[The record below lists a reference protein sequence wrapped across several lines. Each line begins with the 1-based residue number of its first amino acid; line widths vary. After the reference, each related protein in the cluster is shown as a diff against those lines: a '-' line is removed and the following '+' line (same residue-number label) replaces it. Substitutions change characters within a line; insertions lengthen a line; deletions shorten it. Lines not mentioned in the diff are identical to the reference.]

1 VKTVNKSLLNKIWEE
16 GLRKLQEVLGQPA
29 FETWILPLVLNIEK
43 SQQSNGLVLEAPDPF
58 FKDWVSK
65 NYSSLIQ
72 DVLKP
77 KLTEERLSPEIKITS
92 GNQSVS
98 REVEIQDFQKHWLG
112 EPKDNLLL
120 NPRFTFE
127 NFVVGSSNRFAHAAS
142 MAVAESPARAY
153 NPFLIYGGVGLGKTH
168 LMQAIC
174 HYIKNK
180 SRSIK
185 ICYMPSE
192 RFTNELINAI
202 QHHSTSAFRQ
212 KYRNMDV
219 LVIDDIHFIAG
230 KESTQEE
237 FFHMFNALYDAHKQ
251 IVISSDRPPREILRL
266 EERLISRFNWGLI
279 TDIQPP
285 DLETRVAILKKK
297 VEKEPVN
304 IPDEVIFFIAQLIKT
319 NIRELEGA
327 LIRVIACS
335 LLEERLINID
345 LAREILKDFI
355 QQSKKPVS
363 LGKIQECVA
372 NEFGIPLVELK
383 TKRRSKNIVLPRQ
396 VAMYLSRQLTEAS
409 LLEIANFFG
418 GRDHTTIL
426 YAYNK
431 IKLDLERNNNLKHKI
446 NKIIQTIQR

>member
-1 VKTVNKSLLNKIWEE
+1 
-16 GLRKLQEVLGQPA
+16 
-29 FETWILPLVLNIEK
+29 
-43 SQQSNGLVLEAPDPF
+43 
-58 FKDWVSK
+58 
-65 NYSSLIQ
+65 
-72 DVLKP
+72 
-77 KLTEERLSPEIKITS
+77 
-92 GNQSVS
+92 
-98 REVEIQDFQKHWLG
+98 
-112 EPKDNLLL
+112 
-120 NPRFTFE
+120 
-127 NFVVGSSNRFAHAAS
+127 